1 MPRQIRVAVLC
12 SFNLDLIKR
21 PLEEALG
28 HVGMDS
34 ELYFSGYAR
43 WETQSLDRRSPLYGF
58 APEVVVIFVDAAD
71 LLPPLNPANSLPL
84 LANSSATGEAA
95 WQRVERAIR
104 SLLAGLPEPAVLLV
118 HNLARPRQSTLGTL
132 EDNSSYSAGAVI
144 DHFNAQ
150 LRQLAGRDQRV
161 KVTDY
166 AGFVAMRGQQALVD
180 DRLWYLA
187 RMRLGRAGLEQLAQ
201 LYGRYLSALF
211 LPRRKCLVL
220 DLDNTLWG
228 GVLGEDGAAGIAI
241 GQEGIGLAYREF
253 QLALKALAHRG
264 VLLAVASKNNTTD
277 AIEVLDQ
284 HPEMVLRRNDF
295 ACLEIHWNSKSES
308 LPRIARQLNL
318 GLESLVFWDDEP
330 REREVIRNQ
339 HPAVFVP
346 EVPADPSG
354 YAQAVLNLECF
365 DMLSLTEEDRR
376 RGEMYREDAN
386 REQWLSGSQSSDLSE
401 FYRSLNMCMA
411 IEPPDQYAVP
421 RFAQLTQRTNQFN
434 FTTRRYSDGEIRARL
449 ADPAYGLYV
458 ASLEDR
464 FGKLGLIGAAMVLRQ
479 GERWQLDT
487 FLMSCRALGRGAEDA
502 FLASLVA
509 EASAAGASLYGE
521 FLPTKKNRPAR
532 EFLRRQN
539 IAPDISTDAAFEFAI
554 APAQISIP
562 PWIIVKE
569 RNGVH

>member
-1 MPRQIRVAVLC
+1 MRVL
-12 SFNLDLIKR
+12 
-21 PLEEALG
+21 
-28 HVGMDS
+28 
-34 ELYFSGYAR
+34 SG
-43 WETQSLDRRSPLYGF
+43 LSPQ
-58 APEVVVIFVDAAD
+58 
-71 LLPPLNPANSLPL
+71 
-84 LANSSATGEAA
+84 TT
-95 WQRVERAIR
+95 
-104 SLLAGLPEPAVLLV
+104 LLV
-118 HNLARPRQSTLGTL
+118 HNLARPNLSAFGTL

-479 GERWQLDT
+479 GERLAVGHILDELPGIGPRSRRCI
-487 FLMSCRALGRGAEDA
+487 FGQSCRGSQRGR
-502 FLASLVA
+502 
-509 EASAAGASLYGE
+509 ASLYGE

-532 EFLRRQN
+532 EFLSAK
-539 IAPDISTDAAFEFAI
+539 ILAPDISTDAAFEFAI
-554 APAQISIP
+554 APAQIRIP

>member
-1 MPRQIRVAVLC
+1 
-12 SFNLDLIKR
+12 
-21 PLEEALG
+21 
-28 HVGMDS
+28 
-34 ELYFSGYAR
+34 
-43 WETQSLDRRSPLYGF
+43 
-58 APEVVVIFVDAAD
+58 
-71 LLPPLNPANSLPL
+71 
-84 LANSSATGEAA
+84 
-95 WQRVERAIR
+95 
-104 SLLAGLPEPAVLLV
+104 
-118 HNLARPRQSTLGTL
+118 
-132 EDNSSYSAGAVI
+132 VI

-150 LRQLAGRDQRV
+150 LRQMAGRDQRV
-161 KVTDY
+161 KVIDY

-201 LYGRYLSALF
+201 LYRRYLSALF
-211 LPRRKCLVL
+211 QPRRKCLVL

-228 GVLGEDGAAGIAI
+228 GVLGEDGPTGIAI
-241 GQEGIGLAYREF
+241 GQEGIGLAYHEF
-253 QLALKALAHRG
+253 QLAIKALAQRG
-264 VLLAVASKNNTTD
+264 VLLAVASKNNASD
-277 AIEVLDQ
+277 AIEVLDR

-308 LPRIARQLNL
+308 LPRIAQQLNL
-318 GLESLVFWDDEP
+318 GLDSLVFWDDEP

-346 EVPADPSG
+346 EVPTDPSG

-365 DMLSLTEEDRR
+365 DVLSLTEEDRR

-386 REQWLSGSQSSDLSE
+386 REQWLSAAQNADLSE

-411 IEPPDQYAVP
+411 IEQPDVYAVP

-434 FTTRRYSDGEIRARL
+434 FTTRRYTEAEIRARL

-479 GERWQLDT
+479 GERWLLDT

-502 FLASLVA
+502 FLATLVA
-509 EASAAGASLYGE
+509 EASAAGASLSGE
-521 FLPTKKNRPAR
+521 FIPTKKNRPAR
-532 EFLRRQN
+532 EFLGRLN
-539 IAPDISTDAAFEFAI
+539 VAPDLASEAAFEFAI

-562 PWIIVKE
+562 LWIIVKE
-569 RNGVH
+569 RNAVH